1 MMVPMALTATEH
13 NKKKERGS
21 EDSGNKIIKKG
32 NGKWQMNSARHKWL
46 ATVAKT
52 HFALREGLP
61 LGAIFWACELYL
73 SLFWVLADPL
83 GMLLLTSVRLL
94 QMLGMPSEHCWL

>member
-1 MMVPMALTATEH
+1 
-13 NKKKERGS
+13 
-21 EDSGNKIIKKG
+21 
-32 NGKWQMNSARHKWL
+32 MNSARHKWL

-52 HFALREGLP
+52 HFALREALP

-83 GMLLLTSVRLL
+83 GMLLLTSIRLL